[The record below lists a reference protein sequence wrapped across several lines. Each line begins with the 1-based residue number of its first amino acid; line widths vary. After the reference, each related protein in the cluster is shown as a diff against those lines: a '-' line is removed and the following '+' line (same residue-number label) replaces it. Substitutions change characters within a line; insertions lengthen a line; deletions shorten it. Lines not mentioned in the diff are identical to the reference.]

1 MRCTDRWA
9 RLARAGAFAA
19 GAWLVG
25 CSSPMPPAP
34 AAPPAAA
41 PAPARPPAAAAP
53 PVAGKVSNAL
63 TEKSYRIDAARAIY
77 AVYAESIYKG
87 KLPPLLHAIAVV
99 ETEIDSRGNVRA
111 VRMLR
116 APSHAPDV
124 TARVRDMIQKAS
136 PLPAPARLGTVRYVE
151 TWLVDK
157 SGKFQ
162 LDTLTEGQ
170 L

>member
-1 MRCTDRWA
+1 
-9 RLARAGAFAA
+9 
-19 GAWLVG
+19 
-25 CSSPMPPAP
+25 
-34 AAPPAAA
+34 
-41 PAPARPPAAAAP
+41 
-53 PVAGKVSNAL
+53 VSHATN
-63 TEKSYRIDAARAIY
+63 EKAYRQDGARAIY
-77 AVYAESIYKG
+77 AAYPDSIYKG

-99 ETEIDSRGNVRA
+99 ETEIDSNGHVRE
-111 VRMLR
+111 VRMIR

-124 TARVRDMIQKAS
+124 TARVRELIRKAS
-136 PLPAPARLGTVRYVE
+136 PLPAPARLGTVKYTE

>member
-1 MRCTDRWA
+1 MRCIDP
-9 RLARAGAFAA
+9 RAGLSMVALA
-19 GAWLVG
+19 LVAG
-25 CSSPMPPAP
+25 CSSPPPPPPAP
-34 AAPPAAA
+34 PPKPVARAPAPTPPAAA
-41 PAPARPPAAAAP
+41 PQPGRS
-53 PVAGKVSNAL
+53 VSHATN
-63 TEKSYRIDAARAIY
+63 EKAYRQDGARAIY
-77 AVYAESIYKG
+77 AAYPDSIYKG

-99 ETEIDSRGNVRA
+99 ETEIDSNGNVRD
-111 VRMLR
+111 VRMIR

-124 TARVRDMIQKAS
+124 TARVRELIRKAS
-136 PLPAPARLGTVRYVE
+136 PLPAPARLGTVKYTE

>member
-1 MRCTDRWA
+1 MRCIDP
-9 RLARAGAFAA
+9 RAGLSLASLALMA
-19 GAWLVG
+19 LVAG
-25 CSSPMPPAP
+25 CSSPPPPPAP
-34 AAPPAAA
+34 APAPVVRA
-41 PAPARPPAAAAP
+41 PAPPPAAAAP
-53 PVAGKVSNAL
+53 SGRVSYAAS
-63 TEKSYRIDAARAIY
+63 EKAYRQDGARAIY
-77 AVYAESIYKG
+77 AAYPDSIYKG

-99 ETEIDSRGNVRA
+99 ETEIDANGHVRD
-111 VRMLR
+111 VRMIR

-124 TARVRDMIQKAS
+124 TARVREMIRKAS
-136 PLPAPARLGTVRYVE
+136 PLPAPARLGTVRYTE

>member
-1 MRCTDRWA
+1 MSHAT
-9 RLARAGAFAA
+9 
-19 GAWLVG
+19 
-25 CSSPMPPAP
+25 
-34 AAPPAAA
+34 
-41 PAPARPPAAAAP
+41 
-53 PVAGKVSNAL
+53 N
-63 TEKSYRIDAARAIY
+63 EKAYRQDGARAIY
-77 AVYAESIYKG
+77 AAYPDSIYKG

-99 ETEIDSRGNVRA
+99 ETEIDSNGNVRD
-111 VRMLR
+111 VRMIR

-124 TARVRDMIQKAS
+124 TARVRELIRKAS
-136 PLPAPARLGTVRYVE
+136 PLPAPARLGTVRYTE

>member
-1 MRCTDRWA
+1 MRCIEPKA
-9 RLARAGAFAA
+9 GFSLAALALMALVAGCA
-19 GAWLVG
+19 
-25 CSSPMPPAP
+25 SPPPPAPPPAP
-34 AAPPAAA
+34 APVVRAPAPPPPAAA
-41 PAPARPPAAAAP
+41 VPSGR
-53 PVAGKVSNAL
+53 VSHA
-63 TEKSYRIDAARAIY
+63 TSEKAYRQDGARAIY
-77 AVYAESIYKG
+77 AAYPDSIYKG

-99 ETEIDSRGNVRA
+99 ETEIDANGHVRD
-111 VRMLR
+111 VRMIR

-124 TARVRDMIQKAS
+124 TARVRELIRKAS
-136 PLPAPARLGTVRYVE
+136 PLPAPARLGTVKYTE